1 MPRKVDAAARR
12 RDVVAALFRVAE
24 RDGLARVSL
33 RTVADEAG
41 LNLGSLRHYFASQQ
55 DLMRFAMQAMV
66 DRVGDRLQ
74 ARVDRIRAL
83 GDLPT
88 ADRVEQATDLLAEL
102 LPLDDERRAELTV
115 FLDFTAHA
123 RAHPELRDL
132 AVRAATGSRSLA
144 LRVVARLIDDSTPG
158 DELELQAERLR
169 SLVDGLGVNATLYP
183 EVLPPTRAREI
194 LHAHLTAL
202 AT

>member
-1 MPRKVDAAARR
+1 MPRKVDAEARR

-55 DLMRFAMQAMV
+55 ELMRFAMQAMV

-83 GDLPT
+83 GDLPA

-123 RAHPELRDL
+123 RTHPELRDL

-144 LRVVARLIDDSTPG
+144 RRVVARLAGDSTPA
-158 DELELQAERLR
+158 DEIELQTERLV

-183 EVLPPTRAREI
+183 EVLTAPRAREV

-202 AT
+202 AR